1 MKLKTLKPKLT
12 SLKRFLNNKKP
23 VEENREDTFS
33 VSEINAK
40 ENITTNIIGIKK
52 IIKNIKRN
60 SMPIKLIIYIKC
72 THSLKTKNY

>member
-12 SLKRFLNNKKP
+12 SLKRPSNNKKP

>member
-1 MKLKTLKPKLT
+1 MKTIKPKLT
-12 SLKRFLNNKKP
+12 SLKRFLNDKKP

-33 VSEINAK
+33 VSEMNANGNIIT
-40 ENITTNIIGIKK
+40 NITGIKK

-60 SMPIKLIIYIKC
+60 SMLIKLVIYIKC